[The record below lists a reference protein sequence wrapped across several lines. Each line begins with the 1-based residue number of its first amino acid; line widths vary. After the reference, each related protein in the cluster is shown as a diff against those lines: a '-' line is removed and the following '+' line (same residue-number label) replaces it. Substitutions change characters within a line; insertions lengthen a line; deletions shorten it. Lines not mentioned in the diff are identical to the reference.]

1 MFNLKSV
8 PNVQEKKI
16 VEHFTMTSIGEMIEI
31 SHYYRHKLNA
41 ILNTLKILGGSGRYY
56 TIL

>member
-16 VEHFTMTSIGEMIEI
+16 VEHFTMTSIGKI